1 MKKNELSEKVQIVK
15 DEIKEALQITHDALN
30 KGQQKQLV
38 KKEKIKKLFDRY
50 NVEYESEEK

>member
-1 MKKNELSEKVQIVK
+1 MKKNELSEKVQTVK

>member
-1 MKKNELSEKVQIVK
+1 MTKTELSNKTQAVESETQ
-15 DEIKEALQITHDALN
+15 EALQALFNEVN

-50 NVEYESEEK
+50 NVEYKREGK

>member
-1 MKKNELSEKVQIVK
+1 MTKTELSNKTQAVTSETQ
-15 DEIKEALQITHDALN
+15 EALQALFNEVN

-50 NVEYESEEK
+50 NVEYESEEV

>member
-1 MKKNELSEKVQIVK
+1 MTKTELSNKTQAVK
-15 DEIKEALQITHDALN
+15 SETQEALQALFNEVN

-50 NVEYESEEK
+50 NVEYESEEI